1 MNVEAA
7 LQSISLNYKD
17 KFDCLKKGEKKII
30 MDSCPCHNG
39 RGVIFA
45 QRKKNDLILNCS
57 VTNSEYKLKNYY
69 K

>member
-1 MNVEAA
+1 MQHLENVFK
-7 LQSISLNYKD
+7 NYKSS
-17 KFDCLKKGEKKII
+17 FDNMSKGEKKII

-57 VTNSEYKLKNYY
+57 INANEQFKVKDYFK
-69 K
+69 